1 MKFQIV
7 KQEIF
12 FILQNA
18 VNFISVKNTNT
29 ILQNI
34 YISAENNKVIFKT
47 NNILSG
53 FTAELD
59 LNVEMEGATTVI
71 CKKLL
76 DIIKEIPDS
85 SVIDFYFDGSR
96 LKITSGQANF
106 TLATMSP
113 EFFPTM
119 TDIVPEYSLKIDSKI
134 LADAINKTLFC
145 VATTATK
152 IEFTGLHFKVYGNRL
167 ELHSSDFQRISSATI
182 NLPDEQSDE
191 FIINIPKKTV
201 SDLLKVLE
209 HTTTAEIY
217 TDLKQLMVVVGN
229 VKIYARL
236 IEKAVRSINSLFN
249 SETTIEAVV
258 DKNSLL
264 ENIRKVLAIAS
275 EITHALGLTFNQDS
289 LTVYSME
296 TEYGQGLDRIE
307 VIKYKGDPI
316 DIFVNGRLL
325 LEILS
330 HIDCNNVIIRLIG
343 RRNPMFIY
351 PEIGNYKYLLVPLA
365 VNREYQTS

>member
-34 YISAENNKVIFKT
+34 YISAENNKVTFKT

-53 FTAELD
+53 FCAELD
-59 LNVEMEGATTVI
+59 LNVEVEGTTTVI

-76 DIIKEIPDS
+76 DIVKEFPDS

-113 EFFPTM
+113 ELFPAM
-119 TDIVPEYSLKIDSKI
+119 SDITPEYSLKIDSKI

-145 VATTATK
+145 VANTSTK
-152 IEFTGLHFKVYGNRL
+152 IEFTGLHLKVYGNRL
-167 ELHSSDFQRISSATI
+167 EFHSSDFQRISSATI

-191 FIINIPKKTV
+191 FIINIPKKTA
-201 SDLLKVLE
+201 SDILKVLE

-217 TDLKQLMVVVGN
+217 TDLRQLMVVAGN
-229 VKIYARL
+229 IKIYARL

-249 SETTIEAVV
+249 SETPIEAVV

-264 ENIRKVLAIAS
+264 ENIRKVMAIAS
-275 EITHALGLTFNQDS
+275 EITHAIVLSFSQES
-289 LTVYSME
+289 VTVYSLE
-296 TEYGQGLDRIE
+296 TEYGQGSDRIE
-307 VIKYKGDPI
+307 PLRYKGDSL
-316 DIFVNGRLL
+316 DVAVNGRLL
-325 LEILS
+325 LEILT
-330 HIDCNNVIIRLIG
+330 HIDCNNIIIKLSG

-365 VNREYQTS
+365 MERG